1 MAKSEALAALIKRA
15 EEIAASQGPSLPFKT
30 KIRPKDRPGDP
41 NFIGPVEPIGP
52 NQLTPQTRIGPGER
66 QGPPEMQG
74 PRQITPQT
82 FIGPAERQGPVRVG
96 TDFTMVNPPSRA
108 VALRDV
114 GSETARIPSTD
125 FTMVNPPSRAVAMRT
140 IGSEA
145 AAPEAPIN
153 WLPATTA
160 ASIAG
165 RRGAA
170 SAGPSGSY
178 LPLFAGSVLGGTA
191 LLSAGQ
197 QAQEQDRANR
207 FGEIYGG
214 NATSA
219 PYSLEEANRNA
230 AINAIRGRQE
240 FEQGPIGSGRGAP
253 PPSMEN
259 YLRDRAGAEASNA
272 ALDVA
277 RARTAPL
284 PPARPA
290 ELRPQS
296 GGLASLFS
304 DPYAG
309 KSSRELYEMAQ
320 NMRDDEYGANLMNI
334 RAARVGRDEGMASGG
349 AATGKSGK
357 MEKDAALHKALDI
370 IAHMLGRH

>member
-1 MAKSEALAALIKRA
+1 MAALDALLKKA
-15 EEIAASQGPSLPFKT
+15 EEIAARRAFAT
-30 KIRPKDRPGDP
+30 NVRPKARPGDP

-52 NQLTPQTRIGPGER
+52 NQLTPQTRIGPPER
-66 QGPPEMQG
+66 FGPPEMQG
-74 PRQITPQT
+74 PRQITPET
-82 FIGPAERQGPVRVG
+82 FIGPPERQGPIRVG
-96 TDFTMVNPPSRA
+96 TDFTMINPPSRA
-108 VALRDV
+108 VALRDI
-114 GSETARIPSTD
+114 GSDAARIPSTD
-125 FTMVNPPSRAVAMRT
+125 FSMVNPPSRAIAMRT

-145 AAPEAPIN
+145 AAPEAAIN

-170 SAGPSGSY
+170 SSGPSGSY

-191 LLSAGQ
+191 LLSGSQ
-197 QAQEQDRANR
+197 EAQDKDRMNR
-207 FGEIYGG
+207 FAEIYGT
-214 NATSA
+214 TSQSA
-219 PYSLEEANRNA
+219 GAGRGFINEQPDARFVAEA
-230 AINAIRGRQE
+230 
-240 FEQGPIGSGRGAP
+240 IGSGRGAP
-253 PPSMEN
+253 PSSMEN

-277 RARTAPL
+277 RARIVPL

-304 DPYAG
+304 DPFAG
-309 KSSRELYEMAQ
+309 KSSRDLYIAAQ
-320 NMRDDEYGANLMNI
+320 DPSMRDDEYGANLLNI
-334 RAARVGRDEGMASGG
+334 RAARAGRDEGMAAGG
-349 AATGKSGK
+349 AATGKSNK